1 MYARLTRISGL
12 QVEEDQV
19 GPMTEAIMSQAR
31 AMDGI
36 RGGYWLRSGD
46 TGDLL
51 ALTLWDSEQAMRAT
65 EEQAAA
71 LREQATQ
78 DAGGGQ
84 ITVDRCEIIGQF

>member
-1 MYARLTRISGL
+1 MYARLTRISGG
-12 QVEEDQV
+12 QVDEDQV

-31 AMDGI
+31 TMEGI
-36 RGGYWLRSGD
+36 RGGYWLRSAD

-78 DAGGGQ
+78 DAGGGEM
-84 ITVDRCEIIGQF
+84 TVDRCEIIGQF